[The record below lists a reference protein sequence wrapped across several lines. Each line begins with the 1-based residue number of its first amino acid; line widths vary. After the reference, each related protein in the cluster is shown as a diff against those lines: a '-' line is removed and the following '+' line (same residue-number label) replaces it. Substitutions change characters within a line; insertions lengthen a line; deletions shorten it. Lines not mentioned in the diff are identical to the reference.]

1 MTLSTRGGA
10 RRRRR
15 VVTRVALKWVLAF
28 SVLGLASFYAYQI
41 ASRLA
46 EIEIDRLHSEIATL
60 TSSNVELDQRDASH
74 ERTLDAA
81 RERADQW
88 QRAYERDIPNGEAR
102 MLYDAIMEKLN
113 DGISRDRLAF
123 IIAAA
128 NEQRDCESPL
138 AAKRFIVTTPLQRV
152 GPNNAVSF
160 HNGAVVVTAAGASAT
175 DANGNAEAW
184 FDPAQPVTVRIVA
197 LSGEE
202 HEETGVL
209 PLQSALVAG
218 RVEHRLSV
226 VAGPTRGFV
235 QSALQ
240 TCSYP

>member
-15 VVTRVALKWVLAF
+15 GVKRIALKWLFAVSAL
-28 SVLGLASFYAYQI
+28 SLVGFYAYQI

-46 EIEIDRLHSEIATL
+46 AIEIDRLQSEIATL
-60 TSSNVELDQRDASH
+60 ASSNAELDQRDASH
-74 ERTLDAA
+74 ERRLDEA
-81 RERADQW
+81 RQRADQW
-88 QRAYERDIPNGEAR
+88 QHAYERDVPNGETR
-102 MLYDAIMEKLN
+102 MLYDAMMEKLSG
-113 DGISRDRLAF
+113 GISRDRLAF

-128 NEQRDCESPL
+128 NEQRDCESPM

-160 HNGAVVVTAAGASAT
+160 HNGAVVVTADGASAT

-184 FDPAQPVTVRIVA
+184 FDPARPVTVRIVA

-209 PLQSALVAG
+209 PLQSSLVAG
-218 RVEHRLSV
+218 GVEHRVSV